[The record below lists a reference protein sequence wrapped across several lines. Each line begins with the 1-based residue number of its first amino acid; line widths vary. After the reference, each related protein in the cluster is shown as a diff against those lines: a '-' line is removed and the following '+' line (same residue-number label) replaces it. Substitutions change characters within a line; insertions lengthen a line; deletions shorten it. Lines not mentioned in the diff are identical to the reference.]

1 MGRSGLSRKLVL
13 SMSAMALSVMLLLHV
28 SFYVFYAIAMKLNPS
43 LVSPTVDSW
52 PPTTSEWIL
61 IAAITLLGLALA
73 VHTATRFSR
82 RIIQPLNSV
91 TESVRRLAHGDL
103 DARAHAEDHS
113 PGEASALVED
123 FNSMAERLQRMTGEL
138 VIWNAAIAHELR
150 TPVTILRGRLQGL
163 AEGVFPPDEAL
174 FRSLLAQVEGLSRL
188 IEDLRV
194 LSLADSGHL
203 SLRTEVVDLAAEIR
217 ATVELVEPD
226 LRAAQFALD
235 VRLPSCQ
242 VECDVARIRQVVIA
256 LLENARRY
264 ATPGALCVEGD
275 CDGEA
280 FTLGIED
287 EGPGIPEA
295 VAAHIFEAFVRGDDA
310 RARNRSGSGLG
321 LAIVRAIVHAHGGS
335 VGCAAGRRGGTRFT
349 FSIPCHR

>member
-1 MGRSGLSRKLVL
+1 M
-13 SMSAMALSVMLLLHV
+13 
-28 SFYVFYAIAMKLNPS
+28 
-43 LVSPTVDSW
+43 
-52 PPTTSEWIL
+52 
-61 IAAITLLGLALA
+61 
-73 VHTATRFSR
+73 
-82 RIIQPLNSV
+82 

-103 DARAHAEDHS
+103 NARPPRDRS
-113 PGEASALVED
+113 LGEASALVED

-138 VIWNAAIAHELR
+138 VTWNAAIAHELR

-203 SLRTEVVDLAAEIR
+203 SLRTEIVDLAEEIR

-226 LRAAQFALD
+226 LRAARLVLD
-235 VRLPSCQ
+235 VSLPSCQ

-256 LLENARRY
+256 CWKTRAAMQSRARCASKPNATARNSHSASR
-264 ATPGALCVEGD
+264 TTGREFPD
-275 CDGEA
+275 D
-280 FTLGIED
+280 
-287 EGPGIPEA
+287 
-295 VAAHIFEAFVRGDDA
+295 VAAHIFEAFVRGDDSA
-310 RARNRSGSGLG
+310 RVTVAAAAAWGWPSSAPSSMPTAARSD
-321 LAIVRAIVHAHGGS
+321 APP
-335 VGCAAGRRGGTRFT
+335 AAQGARFT